1 MHRGFRQAVLTLLVC
16 AGFGAQAGAQD
27 AGAGVVNVAVTLTAP
42 RDPARGAVT
51 NLPVPRFVSL
61 KTNEGNVR
69 RGPGLTHRVD
79 WVFTR
84 PGMPLRITA
93 EYENW
98 RRVEDRDGAGG
109 WIHYALLSGVRTV
122 LIAEDMAE
130 FRALP
135 DRSAEVVAQAE
146 YGVVAK
152 LLECDANWCRI
163 NAEGEKGWVE
173 KAMLWGAEPG
183 EVVD

>member
-1 MHRGFRQAVLTLLVC
+1 MKDVWRLGAFALMTC
-16 AGFGAQAGAQD
+16 AGLNVAHRASAQD
-27 AGAGVVNVAVTLTAP
+27 AEIVTVVAPAVAA
-42 RDPARGAVT
+42 RDPGRGAVT

-84 PGMPLRITA
+84 AGMPLRITA

-109 WIHYALLSGVRTV
+109 WIHYSLLSGVRSV
-122 LIAEDMAE
+122 LISEDMAE
-130 FRALP
+130 FRDLP
-135 DRSAEVVAQAE
+135 DRAADVVAQAE

-152 LLECDANWCRI
+152 LLECAPNWCRI
-163 NAEGEKGWVE
+163 NADGEKGWVE
-173 KAMLWGAEPG
+173 KAMLWGVEAG